1 MRSLDH
7 YRKCGGPLKRE
18 VKLLERWK
26 ETPIGTPVVVKRD
39 NGDLFVTR
47 TRSAAWMLG
56 QDGNGQGGH
65 TAVIMVE
72 GISGCYALE
81 RIQLA

>member
-1 MRSLDH
+1 VKSR
-7 YRKCGGPLKRE
+7 GPLKRE
-18 VKLLERWK
+18 MKLLERWK
-26 ETPIGTPVVVKRD
+26 DTAIGTAVVVQRD

-47 TRSAAWMLG
+47 TRSAPWMLG
-56 QDGNGQGGH
+56 EDGNGKGGH

-81 RIQLA
+81 RVGLA